1 MRAEGNADSNDSE
14 IEEPEDIS
22 KKRKRLL
29 VEIGA
34 PVKRTKLGEHA
45 HEEGGED
52 CCQSDWSDVE
62 DWGPSDS
69 EFEE

>member
-1 MRAEGNADSNDSE
+1 MEGNADSNDSE
-14 IEEPEDIS
+14 PEDLS

-34 PVKRTKLGEHA
+34 PVKRTKVGDREN
-45 HEEGGED
+45 EEGGED
-52 CCQSDWSDVE
+52 HCQSDWSDVE